1 MSLEPPSLTR
11 TERNLWNAIVS
22 EALAYLKYNAY
33 AHKALEEGYPEV
45 AQIFQE
51 VAGAETIHGLN
62 HLRVAGEVGPTLDN
76 LRNVAVSESK
86 EFSYVYPRM
95 ISDALQEGR
104 QDAADSFALALE
116 RERHH
121 LEVFSRALE
130 LLEQRQAQLGIGL
143 PDANPA
149 IPAAGTTGAGTTLV
163 ADPGL
168 DQGAE
173 AHTTPIAPT
182 PTPTPAPAP
191 TASPA
196 ASPTPT
202 ASPALPAATAGSTPS
217 TPDGA
222 AGTARSA
229 GTSGAAGAGR
239 LAGSVSR
246 PGSGLDLDTYVAATM
261 EVDRERFRVANLG
274 RLREVVFGAQDGI
287 LSTVAL
293 VTSVAVAIGSSSTV
307 LLAGLAAALAGMISM
322 ASGAYLGSR
331 AEQDVQR
338 AEILREARE
347 LEENPAEELA
357 ELVVIFQREGKTYE
371 EANAL
376 ADEISQDRDLWL
388 RTLVE
393 KELGIS
399 PNETTNPIKDALVMG
414 TSFVVASMVP
424 IAPYLF
430 LESRPA
436 IGISVAG
443 SLLGLFI
450 LGMGKGRMVG
460 KSPILQGLEI
470 LGIGAVSAGIGFALG
485 DVIPRLIP

>member
-95 ISDALQEGR
+95 ISDALQEDR

-130 LLEQRQAQLGIGL
+130 LLEQRQAQLGVGL
-143 PDANPA
+143 PGANPA

-173 AHTTPIAPT
+173 AHSTPIA

-191 TASPA
+191 TATPA
-196 ASPTPT
+196 PT
-202 ASPALPAATAGSTPS
+202 LPAATAGSTPS

-229 GTSGAAGAGR
+229 GTSGASGAGR

-485 DVIPRLIP
+485 DVIPRIIP

>member
-86 EFSYVYPRM
+86 EFSFVYPRM

-130 LLEQRQAQLGIGL
+130 LLEQRQAQLGVGL

-168 DQGAE
+168 GQGAE
-173 AHTTPIAPT
+173 AHSTPIAPT
-182 PTPTPAPAP
+182 PMPAP

-196 ASPTPT
+196 ASPTH
-202 ASPALPAATAGSTPS
+202 PAATAGSTPSTPS

-239 LAGSVSR
+239 LAGSVSWPGSVSR

-293 VTSVAVAIGSSSTV
+293 VTSVAVALGSSSTV